1 MSFRQ
6 DDKNDKT
13 SQPATNTRKKRF
25 QTLAFITLAGVV
37 CVTPFT
43 NVANRS
49 TSGLWFTPPQNRP
62 AYMPDSNLTP
72 GDKLAVTKTDICAR
86 GYGVGIHDVPTSYKN
101 KVFAAYGLNPGPS
114 YVIDR
119 LISIDLGGANTIKNL
134 WPQPKDGEWN
144 SQLKDQLE
152 RELRRQVCNGSLD
165 LETAQQEIAKNWVA
179 AYRKYLGA
187 KGKSK
192 LPK

>member
-1 MSFRQ
+1 MSFPQ

-13 SQPATNTRKKRF
+13 SQTATNTRKKRF

-43 NVANRS
+43 NVATRS

-101 KVFAAYGLNPGPS
+101 KVFSAYGLPLQPS

-144 SQLKDQLE
+144 SQLKDELE
-152 RELRRQVCNGSLD
+152 RELRRQVCNGGLD

-192 LPK
+192 LPR